1 MFLFFQARGS
11 SRRIQNNAREG
22 NASPAVRAF
31 AIFKKEKLSQAKQ
44 NTKKTNTKKKK
55 KGNNGGGGGGKDG
68 SIKLTTSAITDAWK
82 ALTNALRKPYL
93 DAAAAENK
101 SKHANVQPSSTT
113 TTTTNEESSSTTSS
127 SSSSSSTSSTSSSS
141 SKKKSKGGYS
151 RNTNVAPVLCE
162 VRRFNNVR
170 ELASIFGPASMVR
183 IVSSML
189 TPSGRVKVKHVVRQ
203 PVLLKYDGKINE
215 LSVGFSVAAEFV
227 RNKK

>member
-1 MFLFFQARGS
+1 
-11 SRRIQNNAREG
+11 
-22 NASPAVRAF
+22 
-31 AIFKKEKLSQAKQ
+31 
-44 NTKKTNTKKKK
+44 
-55 KGNNGGGGGGKDG
+55 
-68 SIKLTTSAITDAWK
+68 
-82 ALTNALRKPYL
+82 LTNALRKPYL

-113 TTTTNEESSSTTSS
+113 TTTTNEESSLTTTSS
-127 SSSSSSTSSTSSSS
+127 SSSSSSTSSTSSTSSSS